1 MVVHACSPRMWEVE
15 TRGSDQEFKITLSL
29 YETLKGPEA
38 WETRCCPAELRFSL
52 VLRVLKT
59 RNRTGSLLFVCLCV

>member
-38 WETRCCPAELRFSL
+38 WETRCCPAEL
-52 VLRVLKT
+52 
-59 RNRTGSLLFVCLCV
+59 